1 MKFHVRLLW
10 RAQRDLDHIVTWLY
24 ERSARGAEAWHIA
37 WKDTFRILQ
46 DSADRYAVAPESE
59 GQSIEIRQIAF
70 RTRKGRD
77 YRALYTI
84 RGKEVFIMHIRAPG
98 QDLLAPD
105 QIILPT

>member
-24 ERSARGAEAWHIA
+24 QRSPRGAEAWHDA

-46 DSADRYAVAPESE
+46 DSADRYGIAPESE
-59 GQSIEIRQIAF
+59 GQPIEIRQIAF
-70 RTRKGRD
+70 RTCNGRD

-84 RGKEVFIMHIRAPG
+84 QDKDVYIMHIRAPG

-105 QIILPT
+105 QVISPS